1 MSKNTYLTDIGT
13 AILLARRQDGLT
25 QGELAHAAGIT
36 RATLSSVER
45 GTNTSP
51 GLATLLAISDALE
64 VPLWALLKQ
73 ATWRM
78 AKIEGGTRNE

>member
-78 AKIEGGTRNE
+78 SKIEGGTRNE